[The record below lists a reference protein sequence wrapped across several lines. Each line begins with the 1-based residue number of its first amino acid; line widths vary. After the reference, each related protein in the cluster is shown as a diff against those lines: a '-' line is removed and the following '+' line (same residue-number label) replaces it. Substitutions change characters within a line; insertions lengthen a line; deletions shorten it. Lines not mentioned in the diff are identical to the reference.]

1 MATECRS
8 LFQPLLEGE
17 ILQILKEKTVEAEC
31 QLYLGAIGTS
41 STLTDKSEPE
51 AVVLQII
58 EDWVVQLTPDRVKM
72 VSGFRCDY
80 EIQFEILRK
89 MSQVLLLLA

>member
-1 MATECRS
+1 VIQRS
-8 LFQPLLEGE
+8 
-17 ILQILKEKTVEAEC
+17 
-31 QLYLGAIGTS
+31 
-41 STLTDKSEPE
+41 
-51 AVVLQII
+51 
-58 EDWVVQLTPDRVKM
+58 PDRSRI

>member
-1 MATECRS
+1 MGVPT
-8 LFQPLLEGE
+8 
-17 ILQILKEKTVEAEC
+17 
-31 QLYLGAIGTS
+31 TS
-41 STLTDKSEPE
+41 STLTDKKEPE
-51 AVVLQII
+51 AVILQII
-58 EDWVVQLTPDRVKM
+58 EDWVLQRSPDRVKV

>member
-1 MATECRS
+1 MGTA
-8 LFQPLLEGE
+8 
-17 ILQILKEKTVEAEC
+17 
-31 QLYLGAIGTS
+31 GTS
-41 STLTDKSEPE
+41 STLTDKPEPE

-58 EDWVVQLTPDRVKM
+58 EDWVLQLAPDRVKV

-89 MSQVLLLLA
+89 MSQVLLPLA